1 MQKRWY
7 SNDDGYRTWLNP
19 AEQSMLLDVYRGEE
33 LNRLFALMLGLHGL
47 RSEEIL
53 HVRPADFR
61 ALDGER
67 EGHKLYV
74 RKGKRHRQ
82 RECPVSREVVQLA
95 SYSGVNADESVVQV
109 TTKTLRDWIQT
120 AREQLRA
127 STGDDDWQYV
137 GMHDLRRTW
146 ATTTFYTLAF
156 DGNPIAEELTMGWGG
171 WKMTDSGRQTFRE
184 NYLGPEPDFIAGA
197 AMETLS
203 LPE

>member
-19 AEQSMLLDVYRGEE
+19 TEQRTLLDVYRGEE
-33 LNRLFALMLGLHGL
+33 LPRLFALVLGLHGL

-53 HVRPADFR
+53 HIRPEDFR
-61 ALDGER
+61 DLSDGQ
-67 EGHKLYV
+67 EGYKLYV

-95 SYSGVNADESVVQV
+95 SYSGANADENVVDV
-109 TTKTLRDWIQT
+109 TTKTLRDWIKN
-120 AREQLRA
+120 AREQLA
-127 STGDDDWQYV
+127 EQTGDDDWHHV

-156 DGNPIAEELTMGWGG
+156 NGNPIAEELTMGWGG

-184 NYLGPEPDFIAGA
+184 NYLGPEPDFIASA
-197 AMETLS
+197 AIETLT